1 MMFLPSGS
9 QDEFGNVV
17 SNRNMVCE
25 VFRDII
31 ANRGFV
37 EISTPLV
44 EYAST
49 FTNRY
54 VGMELQN
61 LLKWFN
67 RNGEIEVLRPDWT
80 SAIARALVRL
90 KSKQK
95 KWAYQGSVFR
105 EDQPGIEKRQI
116 GIEIIQT
123 PEILGESE
131 CLFLAKELLEKLNI
145 NEYAVEL
152 GHTDIFEELTKSL
165 KLPAAEKQRLRV
177 AMHNKRKDEVFAIV
191 TQYGDENLA
200 TELVFLIGAYGS
212 IDILKEYEHRWAEN
226 AKLSAI
232 LQHLNRIITILKE
245 VNIHEIMVDLG
256 RVKNLP
262 YYSGIM
268 FRGYSSD
275 NGDLCFSG
283 GRYDKL
289 YDQFETNM
297 SAIGLAFD
305 VDILANK
312 MGIASKRERIGIV
325 ATDDTLAFAERYRSK
340 CKESIVE
347 IVYEVDP
354 SVPYDKVLLVKKM
367 NGNFEVVEA

>member
-1 MMFLPSGS
+1 MFLPSGS

-17 SNRNMVCE
+17 RNRNMVCE
-25 VFRDII
+25 VFREII
-31 ANRGFV
+31 EDRGFV

-49 FTNRY
+49 FTNKY

-90 KSKQK
+90 KSKQT

-123 PEILGESE
+123 PKLLGESE

-145 NEYAVEL
+145 HEYTVEL
-152 GHTDIFEELTKSL
+152 GHTDIFEELTKTMEL
-165 KLPAAEKQRLRV
+165 KEAEKERLRV
-177 AMHNKRKDEVFAIV
+177 AMHNKRKDEVYAIAV
-191 TQYGDENLA
+191 QYGDKNIADELA
-200 TELVFLIGAYGS
+200 LLIDAYGS
-212 IDILKEYEHRWAEN
+212 VDILKDYEKRWSKKESM
-226 AKLSAI
+226 SAI
-232 LQHLNRIITILKE
+232 IHHLNRIIAILKE
-245 VNIHEIMVDLG
+245 VNIGDIMVDLG

-289 YDQFETNM
+289 YDQFDTKV
-297 SAIGLAFD
+297 SAVGLAFD
-305 VDILANK
+305 VDNLANK
-312 MGIASKRERIGIV
+312 MEISSKKERVCIV
-325 ATDDTLAFAERYRSK
+325 ATDDTLAFAEKYR
-340 CKESIVE
+340 KEYKHGIVD
-347 IVYEVDP
+347 IVYEINPFV
-354 SVPYDKVLLVKKM
+354 SYDKVLYVKNNNDKL
-367 NGNFEVVEA
+367 EVVKA

>member
-1 MMFLPSGS
+1 MFLPSGS

-25 VFRDII
+25 VFRDTI

-90 KSKQK
+90 KSKQT

-123 PEILGESE
+123 PKILGESE

-152 GHTDIFEELTKSL
+152 GHTEIFEELTKTM
-165 KLPAAEKQRLRV
+165 KLAEAGKERLRI
-177 AMHNKRKDEVFAIV
+177 AMHNKRKDEVYAIA

-200 TELVFLIGAYGS
+200 NELVFLIEAYGS
-212 IDILKEYEHRWAEN
+212 IDILKEYEQRWADNE
-226 AKLSAI
+226 KLSAI
-232 LQHLNRIITILKE
+232 IQHLNRIISILKE

-297 SAIGLAFD
+297 SAVGLAFD

-312 MGIASKRERIGIV
+312 IGLASKREKVCII
-325 ATDDTLAFAERYRSK
+325 ATDDTLAFAEKYRK
-340 CKESIVE
+340 ECRESIVE

-354 SVPYDKVLLVKKM
+354 SVPCDKVLVVEKRSGK
-367 NGNFEVVEA
+367 FEVVEA